1 MSDHYYKQIGALTIQ
16 WDLMED
22 NRGFIVS
29 VSYAGI
35 NLGKNQIIDEN
46 NPNYPFAYIPPGENE
61 YAARGLLSYCKGPG
75 LDIPELDLTLSAPVE
90 EKIRLYPTGPVPP
103 PPGPLF
109 PPGIDTLDNIILND
123 IKYQDLFP
131 YVYISPWP
139 QISDHNLKTRF
150 DAYDKDSSANPSLK
164 LLYDNLVKAKQNN
177 DRLGMEDDAVY
188 FIEGKTPYEDQFIS
202 HIRQFTTIM
211 NTYLTIYQWLHR
223 QPVIDFKV
231 LNEIVQE
238 EIGSWETVRQDIQQ
252 QDYIDEK
259 EQAWESLFAL
269 TITAGYRH
277 QLLDNLIKTLVTA
290 NLIEITAAQLPTGAK
305 SPGNPEDEEK
315 KENDSHDYPDDA
327 TPLQPIID
335 NVDIARLA
343 DATIILPLEIF
354 PLPPYSNQ
362 QEIDKSNEFVRPY
375 AIGQLVMVRHRLK
388 RYLLGEVSYVENVMR
403 GECKEVTQRRLNQL
417 KQSDTDSSEQV
428 NEKVDARQFI
438 GKDLMNEVTRT
449 LCQKTS
455 TTTYNDTGGGAEASE
470 STIGG
475 WTVVEDPSG
484 RQQGISRFGKEIV
497 SRTVNRMTK
506 TINQTRSVTVLNENE
521 ETVVHRYDNTNGSTN
536 MLGIYH
542 WLNKLYTLH
551 TVTTG
556 NRLVLEL
563 MIDKPAAQ
571 YIQNELHF
579 QDVRLCEPVPPEK
592 LGLKSYRDI
601 IGDSSQQENPL
612 YYANLLTRYDAADI
626 IPPPPQSQT
635 RSVVLESVKPYSTR
649 TVDLPQG
656 YEAQTAFVS
665 IVFLDTSG
673 ESSTAL
679 VVMGE
684 KNLTYDSKTG
694 ETQSLTLTA
703 NIIRSTLPISIMVTS
718 ANANTNEAK
727 VEKKPGTG
735 ESCPQ
740 VTTIGYIAT
749 IDIQCQLSPQSYEQ
763 WQIMTYQHVIQAYD
777 KQKDTYY
784 SQVNTQQKGLVS
796 ADPLVNREIEYQQIK
811 KNCIR
816 LLRQLYFTM
825 VGEEQVQSGTV
836 PQQVLDE
843 PRYQQ
848 FFENMPEWDEM
859 TYQFFIDCCTLTG
872 ENSTTAIATSLPAS
886 LTPKD
891 KKFNQF
897 LRAASA
903 RVLLPI
909 KIDAARVFLYFMFT
923 GSIWAG
929 SDRLVPT
936 IDTNT
941 DLSIVNELKAISSS
955 GFKTEVDNMNQPP
968 VKEEWDVIIPTS
980 MVVLQR
986 GSDFPA
992 FESHGLET
1000 YKGPLSE
1007 TNR

>member
-16 WDLMED
+16 WELMED
-22 NRGFIVS
+22 KRGFIVS

-35 NLGKNQIIDEN
+35 NLGRNQIIDEN
-46 NPNYPFAYIPPGENE
+46 NPNYPFSYIPPGENE

-75 LDIPELDLTLSAPVE
+75 LDTPELDLALSAPVE

-103 PPGPLF
+103 EPPGPPF

-139 QISDHNLKTRF
+139 QISDHDLKTRF
-150 DAYDKDSSANPSLK
+150 VAYDKNSSADPSLK
-164 LLYDNLVKAKQNN
+164 LLYDNLVKAKQSDN
-177 DRLGMEDDAVY
+177 RLAMEDDAVY

-238 EIGSWETVRQDIQQ
+238 EIGNWETVRQDIRQ
-252 QDYIDEK
+252 QDYINEK

-269 TITAGYRH
+269 TITTGYRH

-290 NLIEITAAQLPTGAK
+290 NLVEITADQLPTGTE
-305 SPGNPEDEEK
+305 SQGNSEDEEK
-315 KENDSHDYPDDA
+315 KESDSPEYSDDSLS
-327 TPLQPIID
+327 LQPIID
-335 NVDIARLA
+335 NDDIARLA
-343 DATIILPLEIF
+343 NATIILPKEIF
-354 PLPPYSNQ
+354 PLPPYSSP
-362 QEIDKSNEFVRPY
+362 QEPDKSNEFVQPY

-388 RYLLGEVSYVENVMR
+388 RYLLGEVSYVENVMT
-403 GECKEVTQRRLNQL
+403 GECKEVTQRRLNQV
-417 KQSDTDSSEQV
+417 KQADSDSSEQV
-428 NEKVDARQFI
+428 SENVDERQFI

-449 LCQKTS
+449 LCQKTA
-455 TTTYNDTGGGAEASE
+455 TTTYNDGGGGAEVSG

-484 RQQGISRFGKEIV
+484 RQQGISRFGKDIV
-497 SRTVNRMTK
+497 SQTVNRMSK
-506 TINQTRSVTVLNENE
+506 TVNHTRSVTVLNEDE

-536 MLGIYH
+536 MLGIYR

-601 IGDSSQQENPL
+601 IGDSSQQDNPL
-612 YYANLLTRYDAADI
+612 YYANLLTRYDATEI

-635 RSVVLESVKPYSTR
+635 ISVVLESVKPYSTR
-649 TVDLPQG
+649 TVDLAEG
-656 YEAQTAFVS
+656 YEAQTAYISV
-665 IVFLDTSG
+665 VFLDTSG
-673 ESSTAL
+673 TSSTAL
-679 VVMGE
+679 VVVGE

-694 ETQSLTLTA
+694 EARSLTLTA

-718 ANANTNEAK
+718 TNANEAK
-727 VEKKPGTG
+727 AEEKSGTE

-740 VTTIGYIAT
+740 VTTMGYVAT
-749 IDIQCQLSPQSYEQ
+749 IDIQCQLTDQAYEQ
-763 WQIMTYQHVIQAYD
+763 WQIMTYQQVIQAYD
-777 KQKDTYY
+777 KQKEVYY
-784 SQVNTQQKGLVS
+784 SQVKTQQKGLVS
-796 ADPLVNREIEYQQIK
+796 ADPLKNREIEYQQVK

-816 LLRQLYFTM
+816 LLRELYFKL
-825 VGEEQVQSGTV
+825 VGEEQVLSGTV
-836 PQQVLDE
+836 PQQVLNE

-848 FFENMPEWDEM
+848 FFENMVEWDEM
-859 TYQFFIDCCTLTG
+859 TYQFFTDCCTLSG
-872 ENSTTAIATSLPAS
+872 ENSSPALASSLPAS
-886 LTPKD
+886 LTPED
-891 KKFNQF
+891 KTFNQF

-909 KIDAARVFLYFMFT
+909 KIDTARVFLYFLST
-923 GSIWAG
+923 GSLWAG
-929 SDRLVPT
+929 HHQLVPT

-941 DLSIVNELKAISSS
+941 DLSIMNELKAIAAS
-955 GFKTEVDNMNQPP
+955 GFKSEVDNRNQPP

-986 GSDFPA
+986 GSEFPT
-992 FESHGLET
+992 FESHGPSQTE
-1000 YKGPLSE
+1000 K
-1007 TNR
+1007 